1 MQGRSGTD
9 GASAS
14 HAGILDSNGGTHGTL
29 VIDIEGLK
37 FGYRRQMLYQ
47 QFDLLLSEPGLY
59 GLFGRNGSG
68 KSTLLKLIAGLLFR
82 QGGNL
87 RVGGHD
93 PQQRHPDFL
102 AGIYLVP
109 EEFHLPNLSCERL
122 AGLQAGFYPN
132 FSQALFDE
140 ALATFAIDPRAPF
153 ERMSLGGKKK
163 AVIAFALAVRTPVLL
178 LDEPTNG
185 LDIVARDQFRRL
197 LLAPEQAGRIV
208 LISTHQAHDLEQVI
222 SRVLFIEDGRLALSA
237 SMERLAGS
245 LRMGIAEGDRAARM
259 EGMVYQEAIGA
270 QTAYIAR
277 RATSDPVE
285 PVQLELLYRALCRAP
300 DQVLPALA
308 DEEREHV

>member
-1 MQGRSGTD
+1 M
-9 GASAS
+9 
-14 HAGILDSNGGTHGTL
+14 HGTH

-37 FGYRRQMLYQ
+37 FGYRRQALYR
-47 QFDLLLSEPGLY
+47 QFDLRLSEPGLY

-87 RVGGHD
+87 RVGGCD

-109 EEFHLPNLSCERL
+109 EEFHLPNLSCRRL
-122 AGLQAGFYPN
+122 AQLQAGFYPE
-132 FSQALFDE
+132 FSQAVFDD
-140 ALATFAIDPRAPF
+140 ALATFELDPDAPF
-153 ERMSLGGKKK
+153 EAMSLGGKKK

-197 LLAPEQAGRIV
+197 LQAPAQAGRIV

-222 SRVLFIEDGRLALSA
+222 SQVLFIEDGRLALA
-237 SMERLAGS
+237 SPMQALARR
-245 LRMGIAEGDRAARM
+245 LRMGVAEAATVA
-259 EGMVYQEAIGA
+259 GMDDVVYREAIGT
-270 QTAYIAR
+270 QSAYIAR
-277 RATSDPVE
+277 RRAGDEEE
-285 PVQLELLYRALCRAP
+285 PVQLELLYRALCRVP
-300 DQVLPALA
+300 GQVLPALA
-308 DEEREHV
+308 VEAPHV